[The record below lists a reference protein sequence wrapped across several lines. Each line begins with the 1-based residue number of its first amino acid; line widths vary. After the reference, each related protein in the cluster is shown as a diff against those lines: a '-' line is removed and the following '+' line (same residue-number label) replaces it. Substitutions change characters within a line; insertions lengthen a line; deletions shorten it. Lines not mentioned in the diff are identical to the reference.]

1 MKRFSL
7 AALLLLSL
15 STTASHAQT
24 MAPPNNGVAGSS
36 FAERFNEGCLK
47 GGGQDRTGL
56 QRQRYCKCLLA
67 AYQQRYSESE
77 LLMIT
82 QLAAKAGSVGPAV
95 VNAMMGPERRRC
107 GKP

>member
-1 MKRFSL
+1 MKAFSL
-7 AALLLLSL
+7 AALLWLSC
-15 STTASHAQT
+15 STNASHAQT
-24 MAPPNNGVAGSS
+24 MPRSGSGPAGSS
-36 FAERFNEGCLK
+36 FAERFNEGCLN
-47 GGGQDRTGL
+47 GTGQERAGL

-82 QLAAKAGSVGPAV
+82 QLATRAGTVGPAV
-95 VNAMMGPERRRC
+95 VNAMMAPERRRC